1 MGSSNIMSAAARTL
15 LIAPAIALLTLFLA
29 ACVAIP
35 PPGPGAPTISP
46 KGAFT
51 LRSAPVRGAA
61 ARFSLGHIS
70 GAPED
75 VAITTTNTLTS
86 QAKTRNLNFTA
97 TDDPTATYHLRGY
110 LSAVGDREGTIL
122 VYVWDV
128 FDSKGVRL
136 HRISGQ
142 ERGSGTS
149 SDPWGGIK
157 DSTIQS
163 AARDTIDDLVAWA
176 GSGKE

>member
-1 MGSSNIMSAAARTL
+1 MSAAARAW
-15 LIAPAIALLTLFLA
+15 LIAPGLVLFALLLA
-29 ACVAIP
+29 ACVAMP
-35 PPGPGAPTISP
+35 TPGPTVPTIGP

-75 VAITTTNTLTS
+75 VAISTTNTLTS
-86 QAKTRNLNFTA
+86 QAKARNLNFTA
-97 TDDPTATYHLRGY
+97 LNDPTATYQLRGY
-110 LSAVGDREGTIL
+110 LSAVGDRQGTIL

-142 ERGSGTS
+142 ERGGGTS
-149 SDPWGGIK
+149 SDPWAGIK
-157 DSTIQS
+157 DETVQS
-163 AARDTIDDLVAWA
+163 AARDAIDDLVAWA
-176 GSGKE
+176 GTGKG